1 MDLTGVPYLYRF
13 PVLTPPYTRYYPQTD
28 RSLQMARMAGLEP
41 ATPALT
47 VRCSTI
53 ELHPNMAG
61 APQRNLPCGGF
72 GNLSASDSRR
82 GTRGNRATATG
93 GLRLVR
99 RSHPC

>member
-1 MDLTGVPYLYRF
+1 MDLTGIPYPYSF

-53 ELHPNMAG
+53 ELHPNMEVRAG
-61 APQRNLPCGGF
+61 LEP
-72 GNLSASDSRR
+72 ASPVLQT
-82 GTRGNRATATG
+82 GT
-93 GLRLVR
+93 
-99 RSHPC
+99 